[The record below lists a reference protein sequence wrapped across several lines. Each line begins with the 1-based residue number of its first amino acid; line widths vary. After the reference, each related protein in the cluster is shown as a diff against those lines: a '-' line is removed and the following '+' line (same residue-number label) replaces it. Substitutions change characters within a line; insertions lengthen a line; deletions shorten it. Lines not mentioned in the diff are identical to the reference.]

1 MRDKQGEITV
11 APTVLAQL
19 DLRGK
24 VVTGD
29 ALYAQRSLCRQI
41 VAAGGDYFFF
51 LKGNQST
58 LHEDI
63 ALLFAEPPSP
73 PARYTQH
80 DKHGNRQETRCL
92 QASAE
97 LNEYSGWPHLGQV
110 CRIERTVTS
119 AGVTHREVTYAITSL
134 LPRRA
139 RPRRLLA
146 LARGHWAI
154 ENRLHYVRDVTL
166 GEDACQVRTGA
177 APQVLAALRNTALGL
192 LRRAQVP
199 NVAAALRRHARY
211 PEEALALLGLTL
223 HPSPEN

>member
-1 MRDKQGEITV
+1 MRD
-11 APTVLAQL
+11 
-19 DLRGK
+19 K

-29 ALYAQRSLCRQI
+29 ALYAQRALCRQI

-51 LKGNQST
+51 VKGNQAT

-63 ALLFAEPPSP
+63 VLLFADPPTP
-73 PARYTQH
+73 PASDTHRSS
-80 DKHGNRQETRCL
+80 HGNRHEVRRL
-92 QASAE
+92 EASTE

-110 CRIERTVTS
+110 CRIERTLSVQ
-119 AGVTHREVTYAITSL
+119 GVTQREVRYAITSL
-134 LPRRA
+134 PPRRG

-166 GEDACQVRTGA
+166 GEDASAVRTGA

-192 LRRAQVP
+192 LRLAHVS
-199 NVAAALRRHARY
+199 NVAAALRRHARH
-211 PEEALALLGLTL
+211 PGEALALLGLSL
-223 HPSPEN
+223 HPSEN